1 MGLRINT
8 NVPSLLAQRNL
19 RTTRFGLD
27 RSLERLSSGSRINRA
42 ADDVAG
48 LAVSEILRAQLKG
61 LGQAERNALDGVSVI
76 QVAEGSL
83 SEISNILIRMR
94 ELGVQAASDT
104 IGGTE
109 RKFLDIEFQQLLE
122 EINRISNSTEYNHVP
137 LLNGSGN
144 AFDIQVG
151 TRNNPVVDRIRL
163 FDSSS
168 ADVNTVALGIN
179 LVTVS
184 DKLNAQNS
192 LAALDAALGSVTA
205 IRAQFG
211 AMQNRLQTTIS
222 NIAISREN
230 LSSANSRIRDMDMAE
245 ETTELTKNQILMQSG
260 ISVLSQANT
269 MNKAALNLLGQGGS

>member
-1 MGLRINT
+1 
-8 NVPSLLAQRNL
+8 
-19 RTTRFGLD
+19 
-27 RSLERLSSGSRINRA
+27 
-42 ADDVAG
+42 
-48 LAVSEILRAQLKG
+48 
-61 LGQAERNALDGVSVI
+61 
-76 QVAEGSL
+76 
-83 SEISNILIRMR
+83 MR